1 MRQVRTWGA
10 RLVSKARSEQGQALV
25 EYGLVLALVSIGAIG
40 VLAAVGADLQNVYDH
55 VNDAL
60 EKVLGLH
67 GHCGHKAC
75 K

>member
-1 MRQVRTWGA
+1 MRRVRTWSG
-10 RLVSKARSEQGQALV
+10 RLVSKACSQQGQALV
-25 EYGLVLALVSIGAIG
+25 EYGLMLALVSVGTIG
-40 VLAAVGADLQNVYDH
+40 VLAALGADLQNVYDH

-60 EKVLGLH
+60 EKVLGAH

>member
-1 MRQVRTWGA
+1 MWGT
-10 RLVSKARSEQGQALV
+10 RLVSKARSAQGQALV
-25 EYGLVLALVSIGAIG
+25 EYGLVLALVSIGTIG

-60 EKVLGLH
+60 EKVLGVH